1 MFYFDPAEFGKR
13 LKEQRK
19 AMGMTQEELA
29 EALGL
34 ASKQHVSRMERG
46 VEACSIDLLVELSIV
61 LHVSTDYL
69 LMGKEAAREELK
81 DQIFS
86 VIGQLTEIAKKA

>member
-1 MFYFDPAEFGKR
+1 
-13 LKEQRK
+13 
-19 AMGMTQEELA
+19 
-29 EALGL
+29 
-34 ASKQHVSRMERG
+34 MERG
-46 VEACSIDLLVELSIV
+46 VEACSIDLLVELSMV

-86 VIGQLTEIAKKA
+86 VIGQLTDIAKKA